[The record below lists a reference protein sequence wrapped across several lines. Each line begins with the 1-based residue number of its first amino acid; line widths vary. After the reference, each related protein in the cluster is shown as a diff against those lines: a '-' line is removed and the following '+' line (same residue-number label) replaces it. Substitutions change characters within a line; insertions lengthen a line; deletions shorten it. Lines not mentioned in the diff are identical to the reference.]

1 MKTLVLACGALAG
14 ELVELVKVNG
24 LDDLT
29 VDCLPASLHHKPALI
44 PDALRERL
52 AMSANDFDTILI
64 GYGDCG
70 TNGGIDDVCQEFGA
84 TRVPGDHCFEFFAG
98 QPLFAELQE
107 AEIGTFYLTD
117 FFARHFELFVLE
129 PLGIIKHPE
138 LEEMYFG
145 NYNKIVYISQVTSE
159 DLMARAKA
167 AADRLNLD
175 FEHHH
180 VGYGDL
186 GTTLVQLN

>member
-14 ELVELVKVNG
+14 ELVELVKLND
-24 LDDLT
+24 LTELT

-44 PDALRERL
+44 PDALRDRL
-52 AMSANDFDTILI
+52 SGTADDFDRIVI

-70 TNGGIDDVCQEFGA
+70 TNGDIDEVCDEFNA
-84 TRVPGDHCFEFFAG
+84 VRVPGDHCFEFFAG
-98 QPLFAELQE
+98 RSLFAELQHE
-107 AEIGTFYLTD
+107 EVGTFYLTD

-129 PLGIIKHPE
+129 PLGIVKHPE

-145 NYNKIVYISQVTSE
+145 NYRKIVYISQAPTAE
-159 DLMARAKA
+159 LMARAQA
-167 AADRLNLD
+167 AAQRLNLD

-186 GTTLVQLN
+186 QTTVVQLR